1 MVDRKLDVL
10 GKHMQELCKEVARQ
24 TEGLTYFELG
34 AYYYGITDFKLAIRN
49 YTEALRIFK
58 DIGCRDL
65 EGNVYCNLGVA
76 YNRMGNFKQALECH
90 KQHLSIAKEV
100 GDRAAEG
107 GAYGNLGIDYDSIG
121 NFRQAIEYFKK
132 QLSIAKEVGVRAHE
146 GSAFSNLGVVYQKMG
161 NFKQALE
168 CCKEYLSIAKEVGDR
183 AKVGAAYGN
192 LGGVYS
198 EMGNFKEALEYN
210 KEYLSIAKEVG
221 DRDWEGGAYG
231 SLGNNYDRMGNF
243 KKAIDYHKQHLSIAK
258 EVGNRASEGMAYC
271 NLGRAFDTIG
281 NFKLAIE
288 YHNQDL
294 SIAKEVGDRAG
305 EGKAYGNLGNAYEG
319 LRDFKKAI
327 EYHKQRLNIAKE
339 VGDRAGEGRACG
351 SLGNACAS
359 LLDFRQAI
367 QYYKQRLSIA
377 REVGDRVGE
386 GKAYCNLGLACFSKG
401 ELENAISFFKESL
414 SIAKETGN
422 LIEQGNACCALGSA
436 HEFSGSICTA
446 LNYYRLSVKYF
457 DETRRL
463 LQSEDS
469 WKISFRDTKQGAY
482 TALWRALL
490 KNGEV
495 DEALHAAEQGRA
507 QALTDI
513 LKVQYGVDE
522 ELSSEVTTKETVSAL
537 LECLPSQTVFTALEG
552 NTISFWLLR
561 KHSMMHF
568 RQKEIENE
576 SAESLM
582 KTTLKQISMGT
593 VVQCENRSLDRQRDE
608 SPCLRE
614 AVQETS
620 SSLRLSVNCLQP
632 LYDVLV
638 SPIEDLLQG
647 VDLVFVPDGPFC
659 LAPYSAL
666 SDSVRIRTVPSLTAL
681 KVITGAP
688 DDFFCKSEALLVGDP
703 CLEGVTYNG
712 EPIKQLPWAKR
723 EVEMIGELLQTA
735 PLTGRNATKN
745 EVLKRMKSV
754 ALIHIAAHGNSE
766 FGEIALA
773 PNRER
778 ASQVPEKEDYL
789 LTMSDVHALRL
800 QARLVVL
807 SCCHSGRGELKCEG
821 VVGIARA
828 FLCAGA
834 RSVLVSL
841 WAIDDE
847 ATLLFMK
854 CFYQHL
860 ADNKSASLSLHHA
873 MKSLRETKKYSA
885 IKYWAPFVLIGDDVT
900 FEFGQHK
907 LDKNG
912 KCFSNIILITE
923 K

>member
-1 MVDRKLDVL
+1 MVDRTLEVL
-10 GKHMQELCKEVARQ
+10 EQLLQRLGMANKEGIMKGSTCWHR
-24 TEGLTYFELG
+24 GR
-34 AYYYGITDFKLAIRN
+34 YYYGINNFKLAIRN
-49 YTEALRIFK
+49 YTEALSIFK
-58 DIGCRDL
+58 GIELRVL
-65 EGNVYCNLGVA
+65 EGYVYGDLGIA
-76 YNRMGNFKQALECH
+76 YNRMGNFKQAIEYHEQQLSIVKEEGDRAGEGRAYGNLSIAYDCMGNSRQAIDYGLKQFSIAKEVGDRVEEGNAFSNLGSACSSMGNFNQAIDQYKRGLSIAKEVSDRAGEGGAYGNLGNAYSSLGNFKQAIEYNKEYLSIAKEVGNRAWEGGAYGNLGNNYNSMGNFKKAIEYH

-100 GDRAAEG
+100 GDRA
-107 GAYGNLGIDYDSIG
+107 
-121 NFRQAIEYFKK
+121 
-132 QLSIAKEVGVRAHE
+132 
-146 GSAFSNLGVVYQKMG
+146 
-161 NFKQALE
+161 
-168 CCKEYLSIAKEVGDR
+168 
-183 AKVGAAYGN
+183 
-192 LGGVYS
+192 
-198 EMGNFKEALEYN
+198 
-210 KEYLSIAKEVG
+210 
-221 DRDWEGGAYG
+221 
-231 SLGNNYDRMGNF
+231 
-243 KKAIDYHKQHLSIAK
+243 
-258 EVGNRASEGMAYC
+258 SEGKAYC
-271 NLGRAFDTIG
+271 NLGNAFDSIG
-281 NFKLAIE
+281 DFKQAIE
-288 YHNQDL
+288 YHKQDL

-305 EGKAYGNLGNAYEG
+305 EGKAYGNLGNGYFSLG
-319 LRDFKKAI
+319 DFKQAI

-339 VGDRAGEGRACG
+339 VGDRAGEGRAYG
-351 SLGNACAS
+351 NLGNACAS

-367 QYYKQRLSIA
+367 EYHKQRLRIA
-377 REVGDRVGE
+377 REVGDRAGE
-386 GKAYCNLGLACFSKG
+386 GKAYGNLGLACFSKG
-401 ELENAISFFKESL
+401 ELENAISFSKQRL
-414 SIAKETGN
+414 SIAKETGDP
-422 LIEQGNACCALGSA
+422 IEQGNACCALGSA
-436 HEFSGSICTA
+436 HEFSGSICKA
-446 LNYYRLSVKYF
+446 VNYYRLSIKFF

-469 WKISFRDTKQGAY
+469 WKISFRNTKQETY
-482 TALWRALL
+482 TGLWRALL

-495 DEALHAAEQGRA
+495 YEALHAAEQGRA
-507 QALTDI
+507 QALSDI
-513 LKVQYGVDE
+513 LKVQYRVDDGP
-522 ELSSEVTTKETVSAL
+522 SSEVTTKETNSAL

-561 KHSMMHF
+561 KDSMIHF

-582 KTTLKQISMGT
+582 KTTLKQINMGT
-593 VVQCENRSLDRQRDE
+593 VTQCENRSLNRQRDE

-620 SSLRLSVNCLQP
+620 PSVRLSVNCLQP

-647 VDLVFVPDGPFC
+647 DDLVFVPDGPFC

-681 KVITGAP
+681 KVIAGAP
-688 DDFFCKSEALLVGDP
+688 DNFSCKSEALLVGDP
-703 CLEGVTYNG
+703 CLKEVTYNNG
-712 EPIKQLPWAKR
+712 EPIEQLPCAKE
-723 EVEMIGELLQTA
+723 EVEMIGELLQTG

-754 ALIHIAAHGNSE
+754 ALIHIAAHGDPE

-773 PNRER
+773 PNPER

-885 IKYWAPFVLIGDDVT
+885 VKYWAPFVLIGDDVT
-900 FEFGQHK
+900 FEFGQH
-907 LDKNG
+907 
-912 KCFSNIILITE
+912 
-923 K
+923 